1 MKGLTGPVRPR
12 SGNAIGIALAL
23 GIGLTLSECGGG
35 DGQPEAST
43 VAAVNYTAACA
54 TL

>member
-1 MKGLTGPVRPR
+1 VRPR

-23 GIGLTLSECGGG
+23 GIGLTLSECGG

-43 VAAVNYTAACA
+43 VAAVDYTAACA